1 MKKIVNF
8 IIVLL
13 LVLSVPFFALANE
26 KNDESKTAN
35 DQTGNSEINITDYN
49 AYLKNYDLSCF
60 DKLDNTTYDVLESLG
75 LTDFNYNN
83 LINFSF
89 SDFVSAVFGVLK
101 GSIETPIQ
109 SCLIIFV
116 FIIFSSLFQSFR
128 TTLNNDE
135 MSSLFST
142 VSALVIAVILALK
155 MKNTISLACA
165 TISICADFIYAFIPV
180 FCVIVATS
188 GNTVAAF
195 STNTLLLSLAQALN
209 YISKNIFIP
218 LTNCFLAIGICSGIR
233 SELNLHS
240 IVQVMKKYITS
251 IISVCA
257 ASFVSILSIKTAV
270 ASRADA
276 IGLRS
281 IRFAINSIVPVIGSA
296 ISEGLLSIQTYSSL
310 IRSSVG
316 IVGIIAVL
324 FVFLP
329 AIIDVA
335 LWRFSLSITGV
346 VSDAFGDSSVTLVL
360 KSFCDAMLIMNV
372 ILILSMVTTII
383 SIGIL
388 VAAKGSV

>member
-1 MKKIVNF
+1 MKKFINF
-8 IIVLL
+8 VLVLL
-13 LVLSVPFFALANE
+13 FILCVPFFAFA
-26 KNDESKTAN
+26 NDETEKSTTNNN
-35 DQTGNSEINITDYN
+35 DVDSEINMTDYN
-49 AYLKNYDLSCF
+49 SYLDNYDLSCF
-60 DKLDNTTYDVLESLG
+60 GKLDNNTYDILEALG
-75 LTDFNYNN
+75 LTDFDYNN
-83 LINFSF
+83 IINFSF
-89 SDFVSAVFGVLK
+89 SDFMSALFAVVK
-101 GSIETPIQ
+101 GNIETPIQ
-109 SCLIIFV
+109 SCIIIFV
-116 FIIFSSLFQSFR
+116 FIVFSSLFQSFR

-188 GNTVAAF
+188 GNTIAAF
-195 STNTLLLSLAQALN
+195 STNTLLLTLAQVLN

-240 IVQVMKKYITS
+240 LISVMKRYITS

-257 ASFVSILSIKTAV
+257 ATFVSILSIKTAV

-281 IRFAINSIVPVIGSA
+281 IRFAINSVVPVIGSA

-335 LWRFSLSITGV
+335 LWRLSLSITGV
-346 VSDAFGDSSVTLVL
+346 VSDTFGDSSVTMVL
-360 KSFCDAMLIMNV
+360 KAFCDAMLIMNV

-388 VAAKGSV
+388 IAAKGST